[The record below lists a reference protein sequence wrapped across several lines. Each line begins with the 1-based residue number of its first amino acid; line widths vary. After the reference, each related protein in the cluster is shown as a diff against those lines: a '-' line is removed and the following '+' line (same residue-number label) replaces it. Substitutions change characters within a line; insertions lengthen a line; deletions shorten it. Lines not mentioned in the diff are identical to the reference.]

1 MGKNKS
7 VGWAIT
13 RLKTSEFPVVDI
25 RASIQYFWWDN
36 QWYIGIGSSNT

>member
-1 MGKNKS
+1 MGKKQS

-13 RLKTSEFPVVDI
+13 RLKTNEFSVVDI
-25 RASIQYFWWDN
+25 RASIQYFWWAN